1 MFTIKIE
8 YIRCGRATHRLSLYE
23 DGFFIRDMEY
33 MYYSKREMLRNFK
46 ELTGIKGKHNVE
58 ILEVF

>member
-1 MFTIKIE
+1 MLTIKIE
-8 YIRCGRATHRLSLYE
+8 YIRCGWARHRLSLYK
-23 DGFFIRDMEY
+23 DWNFVTSMDY
-33 MYYSKREMLRNFK
+33 MGYSKREMLRKFK

>member
-1 MFTIKIE
+1 MLTITIKRIP
-8 YIRCGRATHRLSLYE
+8 RGWATHRLTLYQ
-23 DGFFIRDMEY
+23 DGFFVKDMDY
-33 MYYSKREMLRNFK
+33 MGYSKREMLRKFK